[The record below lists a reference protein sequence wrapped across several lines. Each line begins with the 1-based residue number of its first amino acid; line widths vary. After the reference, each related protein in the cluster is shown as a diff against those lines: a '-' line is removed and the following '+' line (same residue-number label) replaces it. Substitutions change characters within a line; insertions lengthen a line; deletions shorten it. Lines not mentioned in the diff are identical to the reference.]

1 MQWLRIHISDILL
14 LIVTFTPQ
22 SVDVSA
28 TEEQDAG
35 PREGE
40 QEAGPREGEQDAR
53 PREGEQ
59 EAGPREG
66 EQDAGP
72 REGEQE
78 AGPRE
83 GEQEAYPPS
92 QVILYWYLSTS
103 SSTVPTRYMVG
114 HC

>member
-14 LIVTFTPQ
+14 LIVNFTPQ

-28 TEEQDAG
+28 TE
-35 PREGE
+35 
-40 QEAGPREGEQDAR
+40 
-53 PREGEQ
+53 
-59 EAGPREG
+59 

-103 SSTVPTRYMVG
+103 STVPTRYMVG

>member
-40 QEAGPREGEQDAR
+40 QEAGPREGEQ
-53 PREGEQ
+53 
-59 EAGPREG
+59 EAGR
-66 EQDAGP
+66 
-72 REGEQE
+72 
-78 AGPRE
+78 RE

-103 SSTVPTRYMVG
+103 STVPTRYMVG

>member
-28 TEEQDAG
+28 TE
-35 PREGE
+35 
-40 QEAGPREGEQDAR
+40 
-53 PREGEQ
+53 
-59 EAGPREG
+59 